1 VRACSVVF
9 IILMGRGM
17 RNLTA
22 VPDTASATNDVVAIG
37 AAERFATD
45 DRLVA
50 RVRRGDDRAFEEL
63 YDRYRARIA
72 AYIQGM
78 VRDHQRAEDLSQ
90 EVFISALRRMRE
102 TDRPIAFK
110 PWVYEIA
117 KNACIDQYRRSRR
130 AEEISFDA
138 DDALSGADRGRL
150 ADGGLGPEAAVD
162 QKHEIERLCGA
173 FGGLSDSHHEILVL
187 RELEGLSYREIGER
201 MGLSRPAVES
211 TLFRARKRLTEEY
224 EDLASGRRCQRIQSI
239 LAAAI
244 EAPLGARDQSK
255 LGRHLSYCQPCR
267 KQARLLGVDTAVP
280 ARRPVRQR
288 IAALLPIPA
297 FLKRKVAG
305 GDVASGSFV
314 GASGPAVTA
323 AAPVLDHASAA
334 WGKAA
339 AIVVVALAGAG
350 ATEMAAPGG
359 TTGGTLPTAGLSAP
373 APQNG
378 GGASTPAAVRTVPAS
393 FEGSG
398 AMGAGGSGSN
408 ASPGSSSGSGSGS
421 PAKEADRATGGAVD
435 VIDNAAGEVPAKT
448 GNGGLPK
455 VQEVLRNATGG
466 SGSSGS
472 SDSGSSGSSGSTGVK
487 TPSIDDTVKTI
498 VPSAP
503 PESAPVK
510 TLDPATTVTD
520 TVGGVAD
527 DVSGTVDDT
536 VSGVTGQLP

>member
-1 VRACSVVF
+1 
-9 IILMGRGM
+9 MGRGM

-22 VPDTASATNDVVAIG
+22 VPDTASVSNDVIALG
-37 AAERFATD
+37 AAERYGSD
-45 DRLVA
+45 EQLVA

-63 YDRYRARIA
+63 YESYRARIT

-78 VRDHQRAEDLSQ
+78 VRDHQRAEDLTQ

-102 TDRPIAFK
+102 TERPIAFK

-130 AEEISFDA
+130 AEEVSFDA
-138 DDALSGADRGRL
+138 DDGLSGADRGRL
-150 ADGGLGPEAAVD
+150 ADTGLAPEAAVD
-162 QKHEIERLCGA
+162 QKHELERLCGA

-267 KQARLLGVDTAVP
+267 RQARLLGIDTAVP

-297 FLKRKVAG
+297 FLKRRIAG
-305 GDVASGSFV
+305 GDVPEHSFAS
-314 GASGPAVTA
+314 ASAPVVTA
-323 AAPVLDHASAA
+323 AAPVLDQAQAA

-339 AIVVVALAGAG
+339 AIVVLAVAGASAG
-350 ATEMAAPGG
+350 QVVSPGG
-359 TTGGTLPTAGLSAP
+359 SAGGVAPAGGLSAP

-378 GGASTPAAVRTVPAS
+378 DAPAAPASVAAALPATGTPATTPAS
-393 FEGSG
+393 FGSSGSG
-398 AMGAGGSGSN
+398 A
-408 ASPGSSSGSGSGS
+408 SGSGSGGGS
-421 PAKEADRATGGAVD
+421 SATDKAAGDLAGAADDAAGAVD
-435 VIDNAAGEVPAKT
+435 ETAGDVAAKT
-448 GNGGLPK
+448 GTGSLPK
-455 VQEVLRNATGG
+455 VRDVVRDVTGG
-466 SGSSGS
+466 SGSGSGG
-472 SDSGSSGSSGSTGVK
+472 SGGSGTTGSTGVK
-487 TPSIDDTVKTI
+487 TPSIPDTVQKI
-498 VPSAP
+498 VPSTP
-503 PESAPVK
+503 TGS
-510 TLDPATTVTD
+510 TPATTTDPVTPVTD
-520 TVGGVAD
+520 TVGGVVD
-527 DVSGTVDDT
+527 DVSGAVDDT
-536 VSGVTGQLP
+536 ISGVTGDLP